1 MPSSAIKSEGRYR
14 TWHFTSVLKSSV
26 QINVD
31 FVANST
37 LHSLD
42 DMGDPIQRVRG
53 YIEKQISSENKPD
66 CVTFVHWRFSRK
78 DVAGW
83 ISHAAARPSLPDLP
97 FEGYIQS
104 ESIGLNRLHRWLQD
118 AIWSSVGE
126 KLSENTAYKQFCMA
140 DPAYEYCQY
149 GKPAL
154 ARAGRPA
161 KKHAPAPPR
170 APSPPPAAMHPPP
183 HPSGAEGGR
192 QGLLPAVRPA
202 RPHVAAWL
210 TLAEPSAVPSRPPAH
225 PRADRPPAHPPL
237 PPTRATLPAVRP
249 ARPYSRRS
257 IVSAFPPECRP
268 ISTR

>member
-1 MPSSAIKSEGRYR
+1 
-14 TWHFTSVLKSSV
+14 
-26 QINVD
+26 
-31 FVANST
+31 
-37 LHSLD
+37 
-42 DMGDPIQRVRG
+42 MGDPIQRVRG

-78 DVAGW
+78 VVAGW

-202 RPHVAAWL
+202 RPHVAARL
-210 TLAEPSAVPSRPPAH
+210 TLAEQSAAPSRPPAH